1 MVTLKEFFAFPMFAT
16 SLWLIWVFS
25 LQTNIDLLISLL
37 ITLLAISL
45 LFWMLI
51 KSKGNFAKL
60 ILWLL
65 IICVIGYEGIL
76 ITSNKDSLNQD
87 RSSNQKYSE
96 YTSWS
101 PDIENNLQNENRAYL
116 INFTAAWCITCQ
128 ANYKIALSRPRVK
141 KYLNDNNIEY
151 IVADW
156 TNKDDKILKALELYE
171 RNGVPLYIYWKP
183 GMKKPLILPSILTE
197 QILLDNF

>member
-1 MVTLKEFFAFPMFAT
+1 
-16 SLWLIWVFS
+16 
-25 LQTNIDLLISLL
+25 
-37 ITLLAISL
+37 
-45 LFWMLI
+45 MLI
-51 KSKGNFAKL
+51 KSKGKFAKL

-65 IICVIGYEGIL
+65 IVCVIGYEGML

-96 YTSWS
+96 YTLWS

-128 ANYKIALSRPRVK
+128 ANDKIALSRPRVK

-183 GMKKPLILPSILTE
+183 GMKKPLVLPSILTE